1 MVTMPVDKGFVVT
14 SGFGSRWGTTHWGTD
29 YGRNGGSGGH
39 PVYAVKDGVV
49 TRSGPATGFGSWIN
63 VDHPAE
69 VGGGLTVYGHIIPE
83 LGVGTPVHEGQRI
96 GRIHPTKGPGNG
108 NVDPHLHF
116 EWHRFVWSQP
126 GPDRLNPEVMLAGAR
141 WPGDVPAPAP
151 SRGLDAAALAQV
163 MGCTVARA
171 ATLLP
176 DYIGAMRAA
185 EITNTKRA
193 AMWAA
198 QLGHESVGLVY
209 MEEIASGAAYE
220 GRRDLG
226 NVYAGDGVRYKGRG
240 PIQLTGRNNYGAFS
254 RWAHGKGFVN
264 SPTYF
269 VDNPHKVSEPK
280 WGFLAASYYW
290 TVARP
295 QINGLADRGDLEGVT
310 RAINGGLNGLAD
322 RRTRYNR
329 ALGMGDRLLPPNKE
343 DILDMDEAKLREII
357 AQEVYNCLKVFVG
370 PIGSDVKDV
379 RQQLTGGRNKGEYPG
394 FPQIDNRTFVD
405 ALAKIGVKLD
415 IEGFED
421 IHGGSL
427 KEKQEKEP
435 NR

>member
-1 MVTMPVDKGFVVT
+1 MVGMPVDKGFYVT
-14 SGFGSRWGTTHWGTD
+14 SGFGPRDGGFHWGTD
-29 YGRNGGSGGH
+29 FGRNGGSGGY

-49 TRSGPATGFGSWIN
+49 TRSGPASGFGSWIT

-83 LGVGTPVHEGQRI
+83 LGVNTPVREGQRI

-108 NVDPHLHF
+108 WVDPHLHF

-151 SRGLDAAALAQV
+151 VGGLDAAALAQV
-163 MGCTVARA
+163 MGSTVARA
-171 ATLLP
+171 ASLLP
-176 DYIGAMRAA
+176 HYIGAMHAA
-185 EITNTKRA
+185 EINTAKRA

-226 NVYAGDGVRYKGRG
+226 NTQPGDGVRYKGRG

-254 RWAHGKGFVN
+254 RWAHSKGFVN
-264 SPTYF
+264 SPTHF
-269 VDNPHKVSEPK
+269 VDNPQEVSQPK

-329 ALGMGDRLLPPNKE
+329 ALSMGDRLLPPKKG
-343 DILDMDEAKLREII
+343 ILDMDENRLRQII
-357 AQEVYNCLKVFVG
+357 AEEVYNCLKVYVG

-379 RQQLTGGRNKGEYPG
+379 RQQLTGGRDKGEYPG
-394 FPQIDNRTFVD
+394 FPQIDNRAVPD
-405 ALAKIGVKLD
+405 AIAAIGTEMGLP
-415 IEGFED
+415 GFFD
-421 IHGGSL
+421 PHGGSL
-427 KEKQEKEP
+427 KAKQEAEED
-435 NR
+435 R

>member
-1 MVTMPVDKGFVVT
+1 MVTMPVDKGFYVT
-14 SGFGSRWGTTHWGTD
+14 SGFGPRDGGFHWGTD
-29 YGRNGGSGGH
+29 FGRNGGSGGY

-49 TRSGPATGFGSWIN
+49 TRSGPASGFGSWIT

-83 LGVGTPVHEGQRI
+83 LGVNTPVREGQRI
-96 GRIHPTKGPGNG
+96 GRINPTKGPGNG
-108 NVDPHLHF
+108 WVDPHLHF

-151 SRGLDAAALAQV
+151 VGGLDAAALAQV
-163 MGCTVARA
+163 MGSTVARA
-171 ATLLP
+171 ASLLP
-176 DYIGAMRAA
+176 HYIGAMHAA
-185 EITNTKRA
+185 EINTAKRA

-226 NVYAGDGVRYKGRG
+226 NTQPGDGVRYKGRG

-254 RWAHGKGFVN
+254 RWAHSKGFVN
-264 SPTYF
+264 SPTHF
-269 VDNPHKVSEPK
+269 VDNPQEVSQPK

-329 ALGMGDRLLPPNKE
+329 ALGMGTRLLPPQKG
-343 DILDMDEAKLREII
+343 ILDMDENRLRQII
-357 AQEVYNCLKVFVG
+357 AEEVYNCLKVYVG

-379 RQQLTGGRNKGEYPG
+379 RQQLTGGRDKGEYPG
-394 FPQIDNRTFVD
+394 FGQIDNRTFVD